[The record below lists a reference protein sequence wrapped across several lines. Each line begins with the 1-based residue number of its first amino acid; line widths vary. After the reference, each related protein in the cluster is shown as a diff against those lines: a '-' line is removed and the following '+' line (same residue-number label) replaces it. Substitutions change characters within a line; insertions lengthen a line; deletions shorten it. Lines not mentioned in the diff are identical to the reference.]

1 MSDIWISAIGLCG
14 ATMIG
19 SALGFFIKELPHK
32 WNDTV
37 LGYCAGI
44 MLAASTLG
52 LIVPAFESSMTNVS
66 NAGGFS
72 WMLVV
77 MGVMGGAFFLNILD
91 LITPHLHHITGLD
104 AEEHKNNATLNHIL
118 LFVMAIALHKLPEG
132 IAAGVSLNG
141 VGDALS
147 AETPSSS
154 SWAVSFGIALQN
166 IPEGMVI
173 IAPLLMAGV
182 TRVRTL
188 CISFAIG
195 MLEILGVWIGYGI
208 GMASASFLPIMLGF
222 AGGAMLYVTSD
233 EMIPETHA
241 HGYQKHA
248 TYALLLG
255 FMTLLL
261 MEKFFE

>member
-1 MSDIWISAIGLCG
+1 MNSVWISAIGLCG
-14 ATMIG
+14 ATLIG
-19 SALGFFIKELPHK
+19 AVLGFGIKELPHK

-44 MLAASTLG
+44 MLSASTLG
-52 LIVPAFESSMTNVS
+52 LIVPAFDQ
-66 NAGGFS
+66 AGDSGWWIVFI
-72 WMLVV
+72 
-77 MGVMGGAFFLNILD
+77 GVMAGALFLTALD

-104 AEEHKNNATLNHIL
+104 EEEHRNNASLNHIL

-132 IAAGVSLNG
+132 MAAGVSMS
-141 VGDALS
+141 VV
-147 AETPSSS
+147 SSGEA
-154 SWAVSFGIALQN
+154 SWAVSIGIALQN

-173 IAPLLMAGV
+173 IAPLLVAGV
-182 TRVRTL
+182 TRMRTFI
-188 CISFAIG
+188 ISLSIG
-195 MLEILGVWIGYGI
+195 LLEVIGVWLGFAAGS
-208 GMASASFLPIMLGF
+208 ASAALLPVMLGF

-241 HGYQKHA
+241 HGYQKQA

-261 MEKFFE
+261 MERFVE